1 MIDKKSITRFFNP
14 LIIIRHLWNYR
25 GLIWMMS
32 RREVLGRYKG
42 SVVGIGWA
50 FVQPLLMLGVYTFVF
65 SVIFN
70 ARWNLGPDETKSSFA
85 LVLFL
90 GLITFRIFSDML
102 NVSSDMVVRN
112 SNFVKKVLFP
122 LEILPVV
129 QLLSVLIHV
138 LFSLLIVVI
147 GTLLI
152 LHCIP
157 LTALLL
163 PIMWLPVILFSL
175 ACGYYLGA
183 IGVFFRDI
191 RANVNV
197 LTTILF
203 YASGIFYPISA
214 VPERFRI
221 FWRMNPIAVLV
232 EYSRKIFFW
241 GTPPDW
247 GAYFVWFILSLIMCV
262 TGFVCFMKMK
272 RAFADV
278 L

>member
-1 MIDKKSITRFFNP
+1 
-14 LIIIRHLWNYR
+14 
-25 GLIWMMS
+25 MMS
-32 RREVLGRYKG
+32 RREVVGRYKG
-42 SVVGIGWA
+42 SIMGIGWA

-70 ARWNLGPDETKSSFA
+70 ARWGLGPDETKSSFA

-90 GLITFRIFSDML
+90 GLITFKVFSEML
-102 NVSSDMVVRN
+102 NVSGDLVVRN
-112 SNFVKKVLFP
+112 SNYVKKVLFP

-129 QLLSVLIHV
+129 QLLSVLIHA
-138 LFSLLIVVI
+138 LLSLLIVII
-147 GTLLI
+147 GTLFI
-152 LHCIP
+152 LHHVP

-163 PIMWLPVILFSL
+163 PIVWLPVTLFSL
-175 ACGYYLGA
+175 ACGYYLA
-183 IGVFFRDI
+183 AVGVFFRDV
-191 RANVNV
+191 RTTAGV

-214 VPERFRI
+214 VPDKFQI
-221 FWRMNPIAVLV
+221 FWKMNPIAILV
-232 EYSRKIFFW
+232 EYSRKVFFW

-247 GAYFVWFILSLIMCV
+247 GPYILWLSVSVILCV
-262 TGFVCFMKMK
+262 SGFVCFMKMK

>member
-1 MIDKKSITRFFNP
+1 
-14 LIIIRHLWNYR
+14 
-25 GLIWMMS
+25 MMS
-32 RREVLGRYKG
+32 WREVMGRYKG

-70 ARWNLGPDETKSSFA
+70 ARWGLASDESRTSFA

-90 GLITFRIFSDML
+90 GLITFRIFSEML
-102 NVSSDMVVRN
+102 NVAGDMVVRN

-129 QLLSVLIHV
+129 HLLNVLIHA
-138 LFSLLIVVI
+138 LLSLLIVII
-147 GTLLI
+147 GALLI
-152 LHCIP
+152 LRHIP
-157 LTALLL
+157 LTALFL
-163 PIMWLPVILFSL
+163 PIMWLPVTLFSL
-175 ACGYYLGA
+175 ACGYYLA
-183 IGVFFRDI
+183 AVGVFFRDV
-191 RANVNV
+191 RTTAGV

-203 YASGIFYPISA
+203 YASGIFYPMSA
-214 VPERFRI
+214 VPDRFQI
-221 FWRMNPIAVLV
+221 FWRMNPIAILV
-232 EYSRKIFFW
+232 EYSRKVFFW

-247 GAYFVWFILSLIMCV
+247 GAYFVWFILSFIMCV
-262 TGFVCFMKMK
+262 SGFLCFMKMK

>member
-1 MIDKKSITRFFNP
+1 MIDKKPITRFFN
-14 LIIIRHLWNYR
+14 LFIIIRHLWNYR

-32 RREVLGRYKG
+32 RREVAARYKG

-70 ARWNLGPDETKSSFA
+70 ARWGLGTDETRSSFA

-90 GLITFRIFSDML
+90 GLITFRVFSEML

-129 QLLSVLIHV
+129 QLLSILIHA
-138 LFSLLIVVI
+138 LLSLLIVII
-147 GTLLI
+147 GALFI
-152 LHCIP
+152 LHHIP

-163 PIMWLPVILFSL
+163 PIIWLPVILFSL
-175 ACGYYLGA
+175 ACGYYLA
-183 IGVFFRDI
+183 AVGVFFRDI
-191 RANVNV
+191 RANTNV
-197 LTTILF
+197 LTTVLF

-214 VPERFRI
+214 VPEKFQI
-221 FWRMNPIAVLV
+221 LLKMNPIAILV
-232 EYSRKIFFW
+232 EYSRKVFFW
-241 GTPPDW
+241 GITPDW
-247 GAYFVWFILSLIMCV
+247 SAYVVWLSVSVVMCV
-262 TGFVCFMKMK
+262 SGFVCFMKVK